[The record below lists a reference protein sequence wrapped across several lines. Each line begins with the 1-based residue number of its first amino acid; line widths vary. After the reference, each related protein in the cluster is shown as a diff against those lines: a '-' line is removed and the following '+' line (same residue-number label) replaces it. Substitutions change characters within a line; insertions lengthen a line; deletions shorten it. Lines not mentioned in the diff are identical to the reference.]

1 MKKLFVAI
9 LLVALYG
16 GCDNNAVC
24 VIEYMDGE
32 IEEVACYHAKVDR
45 PLFGSPSTL
54 EILTRD
60 DFYQYKS
67 LATIKRW
74 KLVKKGRAK

>member
-9 LLVALYG
+9 LLVALCG
-16 GCDNNAVC
+16 GCDDNAVC

-32 IEEVACYHAKVDR
+32 IEEVACFDAWVDR
-45 PLFGSPSTL
+45 PLFGAPSTL
-54 EILTRD
+54 EIIVAEGPD
-60 DFYQYKS
+60 QQKS

-74 KLVKKGRAK
+74 KLVKKGRQ